1 VAGAAKNIEELSR
14 QKGIAL
20 LVFVVIIAI
29 AAIAYFLS
37 GVSVFEAR
45 HLQTVSTSKA
55 LSQAK
60 DALLAYAAT
69 RADISVPSPQPGE
82 YGFLPCP
89 ETFKNGTEGNSAPS
103 CSGTGINAL
112 GWLPWKS
119 LGLPPLKDESGTC
132 LLYAVSASYKKN
144 PSYDMLNEDTNG
156 MFQIVDEAGVVVTG
170 NNAEDRV
177 VAVIF
182 AAGNALPGQSRNY
195 APGSVCGED
204 YANYSAY
211 LDTGG
216 ATDNSDVDAASDM
229 IDQFIHSTAA
239 STANTKANPYN
250 DKFVTISR
258 SEIWNTILRR
268 DDFIDNPSSKIRRMT
283 EALAQCIAAYG
294 NSNNNRWLPM
304 PALEN
309 LSGNDYRDNYSYD
322 DDAGTNHRGRYPFIV
337 NTADGIIPGTSG
349 GSILFDKGICNAL
362 PIQLPPGPSADL
374 TTAAM
379 TEDRVMWE
387 HWKDHVFYAV
397 SDTYDPKPVPVVPDP
412 APRCSSCIKVNG
424 IDYAAVVIYSNSR
437 LPGQTRE
444 APIAPTDIDTKNNY
458 LNYIEVVNPDTA
470 GAGDFTPDVASNDV
484 MYCIT
489 DTEPLNVV
497 ACP

>member
-1 VAGAAKNIEELSR
+1 MAVDNMDMIAR
-14 QKGIAL
+14 QKGVAL
-20 LVFVVIIAI
+20 LVFVVFIAI

-37 GVSVFEAR
+37 GVSVHEAR
-45 HLQTVSTSKA
+45 HFQKVSTSKA
-55 LSQAK
+55 LHQAK
-60 DALLAYAAT
+60 QALLAYAAT
-69 RADISVPSPQPGE
+69 RADVSVPSPQQGE

-103 CSGTGINAL
+103 CNGTGINAL

-119 LGLPPLKDESGTC
+119 LGLPPLKDESGAC

-144 PSYDMLNEDTNG
+144 PSYDMVNEDTNG
-156 MFQIVDEAGVVVTG
+156 MFQIVDEAGAVITG

-182 AAGNALPGQSRNY
+182 APGKALPGQNRNNN
-195 APGSVCGED
+195 PGSVCGED
-204 YANYSAY
+204 YANYDAY
-211 LDTGG
+211 LDIGG
-216 ATDNSDVDAASDM
+216 ATDNSDVDTATNA
-229 IDQFIHSTAA
+229 IDQFIHA
-239 STANTKANPYN
+239 SASSISSANPNPYN
-250 DKFVTISR
+250 DRFITISR
-258 SEIWNTILRR
+258 REIWDAVLRR
-268 DDFIDNPSSKIRRMT
+268 TDFIASPSSKIRRLA

-304 PALEN
+304 PAAEN

-322 DDAGTNHRGRYPFIV
+322 DDSGANHRGRYPFIV

-362 PIQLPPGPSADL
+362 PIQFPPGPGADL
-374 TTAAM
+374 TTASM

-387 HWKDHVFYAV
+387 HWKDHIFYAV
-397 SDTYDPKPVPVVPDP
+397 SDTYDPKSVPLVPDP
-412 APRCSSCIKVNG
+412 APRCGPCVQVNG
-424 IDYAAVVIYSNSR
+424 VDYAAVVIYSNSR
-437 LPGQTRE
+437 LAGQVRE
-444 APIAPTDIDTKNNY
+444 APIASSDIDTKNNY

-470 GAGDFTPDVASNDV
+470 GTGDFTPTAASNDI

-489 DTEPLNVV
+489 DTEPLDIVT
-497 ACP
+497 CP